1 MVHARFDNLFINP
14 LLMINSAAVRREQT
28 LQECPDN
35 YVCLSQSQSIPSIW
49 QSFAIRILQVADA
62 RADILLRL
70 TPARLAL
77 AAALFWLLLFGGIA
91 ATLWLLRR
99 QPLLEQ
105 ASGLEA
111 LRKDL
116 DTATAAYVL
125 VERQVRDTLAGQQR
139 TADR

>member
-1 MVHARFDNLFINP
+1 MPRQTCVP
-14 LLMINSAAVRREQT
+14 LTAKRHPFGLTEHCNT
-28 LQECPDN
+28 
-35 YVCLSQSQSIPSIW
+35 
-49 QSFAIRILQVADA
+49 QVADA
-62 RADILLRL
+62 RAEILLRL

-125 VERQVRDTLAGQQR
+125 VERQVLDTQAGQRR